1 MKVANLTL
9 QQTPP
14 ISVPFRFFLTAPVFG
29 ILASLLL
36 LYDGTHLLSDR
47 WSLETFAFTHLLTL
61 GVISM
66 VMMGAMLQLLPVLAG
81 VLVPKPLWVST
92 ILHLLLTVGTLG
104 LTTGFLTG
112 YAMLIHHAT
121 VLLGLSLF
129 GFIGIVGYCLFR
141 VNTNTP
147 ILTGMRLALTS
158 LAVTIILGITLSSIF
173 GHGFSIPQP
182 QVLTNIHLTW
192 GLGGW
197 VALLVIS
204 VAYQVVPMFQIT
216 PPYSPVLTRWLV
228 PVIFLSLLSWTSLY
242 FLSNFYQWPNL
253 LPQGLAGLLGVG
265 LTLFAITTLYLQA
278 HRLRKIPDVTLNYWR
293 VGMAGLLL
301 TIGGGL
307 IGIIWPP
314 VATHSFYD
322 ILLGILFIAGFI
334 LPVIQGML
342 YKIIPFLVWLHL
354 QNRQLEMLKP
364 LPLIKIPNM
373 KQVISDKWARRQFWV
388 YIVALGLLI
397 GAGRWP
403 LSGLMQLASMVL
415 LCAFSLLG
423 YNLYMALKLY
433 WSVSRQLV
441 ANQT

>member
-1 MKVANLTL
+1 
-9 QQTPP
+9 
-14 ISVPFRFFLTAPVFG
+14 
-29 ILASLLL
+29 
-36 LYDGTHLLSDR
+36 
-47 WSLETFAFTHLLTL
+47 
-61 GVISM
+61 
-66 VMMGAMLQLLPVLAG
+66 
-81 VLVPKPLWVST
+81 
-92 ILHLLLTVGTLG
+92 
-104 LTTGFLTG
+104 
-112 YAMLIHHAT
+112 
-121 VLLGLSLF
+121 
-129 GFIGIVGYCLFR
+129 
-141 VNTNTP
+141 
-147 ILTGMRLALTS
+147 
-158 LAVTIILGITLSSIF
+158 
-173 GHGFSIPQP
+173 
-182 QVLTNIHLTW
+182 
-192 GLGGW
+192 
-197 VALLVIS
+197 
-204 VAYQVVPMFQIT
+204 
-216 PPYSPVLTRWLV
+216 
-228 PVIFLSLLSWTSLY
+228 
-242 FLSNFYQWPNL
+242 
-253 LPQGLAGLLGVG
+253 LAGLLGVG